1 MTDMS
6 EFSVM
11 GMAKLIRKAAKV
23 RVSRSAALE
32 LSAVLEEYAV
42 RISSEALKLAQ
53 HRGAKT
59 VGESDVRAAVTGMR
73 KSL

>member
-1 MTDMS
+1 MP

-11 GMAKLIRKAAKV
+11 AMTRLIRKVAKV

-32 LSAVLEEYAV
+32 LSAVLEEYSIK
-42 RISSEALKLAQ
+42 ISSEALKLAQ

-59 VGESDVRAAVTGMR
+59 VSESDIRAASARTR
-73 KSL
+73 K